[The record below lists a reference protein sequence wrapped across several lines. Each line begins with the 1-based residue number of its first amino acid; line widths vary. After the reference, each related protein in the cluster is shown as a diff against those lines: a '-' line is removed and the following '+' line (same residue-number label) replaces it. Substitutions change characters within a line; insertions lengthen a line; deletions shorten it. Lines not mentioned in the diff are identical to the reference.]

1 MMRLAVPAVCR
12 VCGVCEINKMGNGDD
27 TEVVS
32 SKASSFPRAGRGRH
46 SLHECLFCLS
56 HCTNT
61 PTPHRQGKDEMV
73 DYSRFDK
80 IGMDDGDDDEET
92 PNQLQATRP
101 SSSSPPQ
108 PAASVSISTTTTTT
122 TPTPKGKEGHRL
134 KFEHGGQ
141 TIYEWEQT
149 LEDVSIYITPPPG
162 VKASMLNC
170 TITPSHLTLGLKEA
184 PHPFIDE
191 ATAGPVKAAE
201 SFWTLEDGELHIL
214 LQKASKG
221 EVWPSA
227 LAGRGALDPLTSETV
242 RKQLMLERF
251 QEENPGF
258 DFSNAEFNGAVP
270 DPQTFL
276 GGVKYT

>member
-1 MMRLAVPAVCR
+1 
-12 VCGVCEINKMGNGDD
+12 
-27 TEVVS
+27 
-32 SKASSFPRAGRGRH
+32 
-46 SLHECLFCLS
+46 
-56 HCTNT
+56 
-61 PTPHRQGKDEMV
+61 MV

-80 IGMDDGDDDEET
+80 IGMDDSDDDEQET
-92 PNQLQATRP
+92 PNQQSTRP
-101 SSSSPPQ
+101 ASSASSSQPPLG
-108 PAASVSISTTTTTT
+108 PPASVSISSTTTTTT

-141 TIYEWEQT
+141 TVYEWEQT

-162 VKASMLNC
+162 VKASMLHC
-170 TITPSHLTLGLKEA
+170 TITPSHLTLGLKGA
-184 PHPFIDE
+184 PYPFIDE

-227 LAGRGALDPLTSETV
+227 LAGRGALDPLTSESV

-276 GGVKYT
+276 GGVKYR

>member
-1 MMRLAVPAVCR
+1 
-12 VCGVCEINKMGNGDD
+12 
-27 TEVVS
+27 VS
-32 SKASSFPRAGRGRH
+32 KLVKTVSLSRRH
-46 SLHECLFCLS
+46 SLFF
-56 HCTNT
+56 TVT
-61 PTPHRQGKDEMV
+61 PYSPIQEMV

-80 IGMDDGDDDEET
+80 IGMDDDEDKEDT
-92 PNQLQATRP
+92 PCQQQSKGST
-101 SSSSPPQ
+101 SSSQPPHPLP
-108 PAASVSISTTTTTT
+108 PASASTNTTTTSSTFV
-122 TPTPKGKEGHRL
+122 TPKGKEGHRL

-141 TIYEWEQT
+141 TVYEWEQT
-149 LEDVSIYITPPPG
+149 LEDVSLYITPPPL
-162 VKASMLNC
+162 VKASMLYC
-170 TITPSHLTLGLKEA
+170 TITPSHLTLGLKGA

-191 ATAGPVKAAE
+191 TTAGSVKATE

-258 DFSNAEFNGAVP
+258 DFSNANFNGAVP